1 MNFLVQIKWE
11 GRHRSFKVVEA
22 AASINTGQGQ
32 ILPIT
37 QDLENLSLS
46 DEAKVWVIDW
56 NCDVIIVKKNENE
69 VSALSKSWKKI
80 LGDHGF

>member
-1 MNFLVQIKWE
+1 
-11 GRHRSFKVVEA
+11 VEA
-22 AASINTGQGQ
+22 TASIDTRQGQ

-46 DEAKVWVIDW
+46 DSPDEAKIWVIDW

-69 VSALSKSWKKI
+69 VSALSKFRKMF
-80 LGDHGF
+80 LLPTDPGHQ